1 VHEASA
7 SEPVLPSALSR
18 SPDDP
23 LTAAAFDLMRVVHS
37 MPRQMPP
44 PPSPDRDLTLG
55 QIRLL
60 YLLRRKG
67 PQPMGQIA
75 EILNLSSTAAS
86 GFVTRV
92 ERHGFVERQHRS
104 DDRRIVDCVL
114 TEAGSQFLDELTG
127 VRIDAIRT
135 ALAALTPR
143 ELSGFRVLLSRIGAR
158 QGEPA

>member
-1 VHEASA
+1 VHEAST
-7 SEPVLPSALSR
+7 SEPVLPSTLAR
-18 SPDDP
+18 SDDP

-37 MPRQMPP
+37 MPRHMPP
-44 PPSPDRDLTLG
+44 PPSPERDLTLG

-60 YLLRRKG
+60 YLLRRNG
-67 PQPMGQIA
+67 PQPMGRIA
-75 EILNLSSTAAS
+75 EVLDLSSTAAS
-86 GFVTRV
+86 GFVARV

-104 DDRRIVDCVL
+104 DDRRIVECVL

-143 ELSGFRVLLSRIGAR
+143 ELSGFRVLLSRIAAR